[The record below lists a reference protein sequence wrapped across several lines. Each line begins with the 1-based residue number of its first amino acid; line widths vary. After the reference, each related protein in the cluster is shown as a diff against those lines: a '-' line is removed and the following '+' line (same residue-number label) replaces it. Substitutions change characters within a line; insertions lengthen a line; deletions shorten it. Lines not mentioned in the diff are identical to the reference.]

1 MQEDKTPTELYRHY
15 DKDGTLLYVGISLST
30 VARLGQHKTYS
41 RWFEK
46 IDTIKI
52 ERYTSRKA
60 ALAAEKRAIKSE
72 RPKYNKAHGT
82 YKTVESKQIVERS
95 REDLLRRIVHVKPIY
110 TLYDVSTILGVS
122 QPSIIQMAEDGD
134 IGYIDLPKGRSNGRE
149 KRAITGWQLLE
160 YIDHLHEESER
171 KHGRLGRGR
180 PPAGGTV
187 RSSPAVRKR
196 RSTRRSY

>member
-1 MQEDKTPTELYRHY
+1 MQEDKTTTELYRHY
-15 DKDGTLLYVGISLST
+15 DKDGTLLYVGISLSA
-30 VARLGQHKTYS
+30 VMRLGQHKAYS
-41 RWFEK
+41 RWFAK

-52 ERYTSRKA
+52 ERHTSRRA

-72 RPKYNKAHGT
+72 RPKYNKTHGT
-82 YKTVESKQIVERS
+82 YKTVEPKQVVERS
-95 REDLLRRIVHVKPIY
+95 CEDLLRRIVHVKPIY

-122 QPSIIQMAEDGD
+122 LTSIIQMAEDGD

-187 RSSPAVRKR
+187 RISPAVRKR